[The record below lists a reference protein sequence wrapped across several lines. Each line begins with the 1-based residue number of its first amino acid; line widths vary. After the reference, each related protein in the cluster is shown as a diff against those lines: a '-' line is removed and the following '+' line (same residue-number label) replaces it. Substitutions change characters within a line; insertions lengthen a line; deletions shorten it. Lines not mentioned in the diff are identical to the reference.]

1 MYALLAAGFG
11 NGLGDIACFENK
23 NVLGDEYGN
32 CGHNPTTSSYIPCAT
47 EHVMCG
53 QLQCRGGYYGDN
65 GYEGFDVPVIVNEFE
80 YTYSYYG
87 SFVSCLSFTVDPS
100 EPAQSPGLV
109 ETGTKCAEGKV

>member
-1 MYALLAAGFG
+1 MNVCIAGSG
-11 NGLGDIACFENK
+11 YGVGDTACFTNK
-23 NVLGDEYGN
+23 NELGNKYGN

-53 QLQCRGGYYGDN
+53 QLQCRSGYFNDN
-65 GYEGFDVPVIVNEFE
+65 YYDVPVIVNKYE
-80 YTYSYYG
+80 YTRSQSG
-87 SFVSCLSFTVDPS
+87 VFTSCLSFTVAPS